1 MSSSPTPPAAGSTGS
16 LALNGSPDIAIPAGS
31 RVTGAGALAEQGLD
45 VAVAD
50 WDLMF
55 DAVRARLLQAVGER
69 LGELPD
75 IPYHSASLSASLVQA
90 SVLDCVRAL
99 DRLHVWLEQE
109 RSQRPTP

>member
-1 MSSSPTPPAAGSTGS
+1 DDDQS
-16 LALNGSPDIAIPAGS
+16 
-31 RVTGAGALAEQGLD
+31 VT
-45 VAVAD
+45 VAD

-55 DAVRARLLQAVGER
+55 DAVRSRLLHAVGEH

-90 SVLDCVRAL
+90 SVLDCVRTL
-99 DRLHVWLEQE
+99 DRLHVWLGQE

>member
-1 MSSSPTPPAAGSTGS
+1 MSSSPTPPASGSTGPP
-16 LALNGSPDIAIPAGS
+16 ALNGSPDIAIPARS
-31 RVTGAGALAEQGLD
+31 HLNGAGALAEQGLD

-55 DAVRARLLQAVGER
+55 DAVRSRLVR
-69 LGELPD
+69 TVGELPGEQPLAAQFAG
-75 IPYHSASLSASLVQA
+75 IRVRAA
-90 SVLDCVRAL
+90 VLDCVRAL